1 MKRRRAPRDKTVRTV
16 EISNWAELL
25 EEVYRGT
32 WDPGIG
38 RYRSQCVF
46 RGLGTPEF
54 GLLTGLKRLAPRTD
68 DARRLER
75 HLLRNFRKYA
85 IAELPGTASDWRW
98 LPFAQHHG
106 LPTRLLDWTFSPLV
120 ALHFAT
126 QNSDYYDR
134 DGVVWCMSHQQ
145 SNGFLPD
152 RLRTILRQEGAD
164 VFTAEMLD
172 GVAPGLDEFDKLAE
186 APFVL
191 FLEPPSLDMRIAN
204 QFALFSLMSS
214 PNASLPE
221 WLESHSDAA
230 REIVI
235 PRGAKQEIRDKLDQA
250 GITERFIYPGAD
262 GIARW
267 LTRYYRPAHGPD
279 PPRDVSPAP
288 SDQCEIVR

>member
-1 MKRRRAPRDKTVRTV
+1 MQAV

-25 EEVYRGT
+25 EVLYQDT
-32 WDPGIG
+32 WDPDIA
-38 RYRSQCVF
+38 RYRSPCVY
-46 RGLGTPEF
+46 RGLGTADS
-54 GLLTGLKRLAPRTD
+54 GLLTGLTRFAGD
-68 DARRLER
+68 SAGGLER

-85 IAELPGTASDWRW
+85 SRELSGLKSDWCW

-106 LPTRLLDWTFSPLV
+106 LPTRLLDWTFSPFV

-134 DGVVWCMSHQQ
+134 DGVVWCINPQH
-145 SNGFLPD
+145 SNNFLPPH
-152 RLRTILRQEGAD
+152 LKTILTQEGAD

-172 GVAPGLDEFDKLAE
+172 AVAPGLDQLDNLAE
-186 APFVL
+186 TPFVL

-214 PNASLPE
+214 PDARFPE
-221 WLESHSDAA
+221 WLDLHSEAA

-235 PRGAKQEIRDKLDQA
+235 PSCVKREIRDKLDQA
-250 GITERFIYPGAD
+250 GITERMIYPGVD

-267 LTRYYRPAHGPD
+267 LARYYRPGLKT
-279 PPRDVSPAP
+279 AP
-288 SDQCEIVR
+288 QL